1 MALLPKISR
10 FQSEDFGK
18 DQRKWIGKLLQ
29 PLNSFMTNVVA
40 ALDRNISVNQN
51 MQGQIKAISV
61 TGGSTT
67 KFKYEPSQRPAI
79 VLVGKVLNPSGALVA
94 NPVTCVDWSDD
105 GAGNI
110 TVESIPNLTS
120 GTKYTVTF
128 LILS

>member
-1 MALLPKISR
+1 MALLPKITR
-10 FQSEDFGK
+10 FQAEDFGK

-29 PLNSFMTNVVA
+29 PLNSFMSNVVS

-61 TGGSTT
+61 TGGSIT
-67 KFKYEPSQRPAI
+67 KFKYEPSQRPAVVI
-79 VLVGKVLNPSGALVA
+79 VGKVLDPSGASVGS
-94 NPVTCVDWSDD
+94 PVTCVDWSDD

-128 LILS
+128 LIFS